1 MIVIM
6 IVPHLIWFDMIRALL
21 REVVR
26 ALRYDLP
33 LHVFCAALF
42 QATLHEKREN
52 IVKDFE
58 FKVCCCCEII
68 FYNTDSTIDPR

>member
-1 MIVIM
+1 MFVFC
-6 IVPHLIWFDMIRALL
+6 LFLIRALL

-42 QATLHEKREN
+42 QATQNEKRDS
-52 IVKDFE
+52 IIKDFE
-58 FKVCCCCEII
+58 FKVRYFGIKFI
-68 FYNTDSTIDPR
+68 KKAGTFDI